1 MPPVTST
8 PVPTEVPT
16 LAPDGG
22 TGNNGNVITRDNDNQ
37 LITLHVGET
46 FLLKLGQEYDWSPVI
61 DDQAVISRIPNISVI
76 MGAQGIYLAHKPG
89 TVTMTATGDPAC
101 RQSKPACMMPSIIFT
116 LHIEVQP

>member
-1 MPPVTST
+1 
-8 PVPTEVPT
+8 
-16 LAPDGG
+16 
-22 TGNNGNVITRDNDNQ
+22 
-37 LITLHVGET
+37 
-46 FLLKLGQEYDWSPVI
+46 
-61 DDQAVISRIPNISVI
+61 

>member
-1 MPPVTST
+1 MNTLRTKIILVLALFALALSACSPSSALAAQLTPSPTSLPPVTST

-61 DDQAVISRIPNISVI
+61 DDQAVISRIPTS
-76 MGAQGIYLAHKPG
+76 A
-89 TVTMTATGDPAC
+89 
-101 RQSKPACMMPSIIFT
+101 
-116 LHIEVQP
+116 